1 MLSAFLLTGA
11 GTTTNIVSGRAH
23 QKKTEPA
30 PVISSPEGARD
41 PDVRDDASRRISR
54 PSGLEMT
61 EPPRVPAP
69 VAPVAAPPPP
79 SPEAEPAH
87 PVPATVPVPGTGV
100 ETVWV
105 DDDLPAGAAAE
116 GNWVWDGTNPFSGTR
131 SHGHPAQ
138 KGESSHGYASKE
150 PATVPADGMITQEV
164 WLDPADPPKGIA
176 LKLKLSTGDE
186 VGVYWEAEEE
196 VFKPGESQELWYY
209 GPLPEMGKWVRL
221 ELLAEDMGLEDA
233 VVTGVRFVTYDGRVL
248 WDRTV
253 LTEAPS
259 VEKAQDFLE
268 GPIEVRPNI
277 GANQT
282 SLRSPKGLSSNRG

>member
-1 MLSAFLLTGA
+1 
-11 GTTTNIVSGRAH
+11 
-23 QKKTEPA
+23 
-30 PVISSPEGARD
+30 
-41 PDVRDDASRRISR
+41 
-54 PSGLEMT
+54 MT

-259 VEKAQDFLE
+259 VEKAQDFSE

-282 SLRSPKGLSSNRG
+282 SLRSPKGLSGNRG